1 MKYNITFQGRKM
13 KFYMIALSFFS
24 TVLIAE
30 PEPESSSNVELLES
44 ITAAEPIERVSP
56 RFPTKAARNGNEGW
70 VKLSFVVDEN
80 GAVVD
85 PVIEDSSGIRGFE
98 KASLR
103 AIKQWQYS
111 PAIRNGEKIEQCR
124 NSVQMDF
131 KLGKAAKGGRKRF
144 VREYKKTDEALRA
157 DNIVLAK
164 QLITQMGEGKIWN
177 GYEDAWFWMLKSEI
191 EKAQGQESAQL
202 SSLRRVVSSNKSSE
216 YVGVQYYIYLLHQKF
231 ILEIKASLFS
241 DALQTFAQ
249 IEQRPDNEKTVS
261 VLEKYAT
268 RARETLKNQDFI
280 IVHGEVDSDGDWWH
294 SLSRNRF
301 MFSDIAGTLNT
312 VEVRC
317 DNKREK
323 YTVAEYTEWKIPK
336 SWGRCKIMVVGDTQA
351 NFNLVEIRQDA

>member
-1 MKYNITFQGRKM
+1 M

-24 TVLIAE
+24 TVLIAEPE

-144 VREYKKTDEALRA
+144 VREYKNTDEALRA
-157 DNIVLAK
+157 DNFVLAE

-177 GYEDAWFWMLKSEI
+177 SYEDAWFWMLKSEI
-191 EKAQGQESAQL
+191 AKAQGDDHSQL
-202 SSLRRVVSSNKSSE
+202 SSIWRLVSSSQSDE
-216 YVGVQYYIYLLHQKF
+216 YVGEAYYIYLLHQKF

-323 YTVAEYTEWKIPK
+323 YTVAEDTEWKIPK
-336 SWGRCKIMVVGDTQA
+336 RWGRCKIMVVGDTQA
-351 NFNLVEIRQDA
+351 NFKLVEIRQDA

>member
-1 MKYNITFQGRKM
+1 M
-13 KFYMIALSFFS
+13 KFSMIALSFFS

-30 PEPESSSNVELLES
+30 PEPSSNVEWIES
-44 ITAAEPIERVSP
+44 IIPAEPIERVSP

-70 VKLSFVVDEN
+70 VKLSFVVDAN

-131 KLGKAAKGGRKRF
+131 KLDRGSKGGRKRF
-144 VREYKKTDEALRA
+144 VREYKNADEALKT
-157 DNIVLAK
+157 DNIVLAE

-177 GYEDAWFWMLKSEI
+177 SYEDAWFWMLKSEI
-191 EKAQGQESAQL
+191 AKAQGQENTQL
-202 SSLRRVVSSNKSSE
+202 SSLRRVVYSNKSSE
-216 YVGVQYYIYLLHQKF
+216 YVGDQYYIYLLHQKF

-268 RARETLKNQDFI
+268 QARQVLKNQDFI
-280 IVHGEVDSDGDWWH
+280 VVQGEVGSNGDWWH

-301 MFSDIAGTLNT
+301 MFSDIAGTLDT
-312 VEVRC
+312 VELRC

-323 YTVAEYTEWKIPK
+323 YTVAEFTEWKIPK
-336 SWGRCKIMVVGDTQA
+336 SWGRCKIMVVGDTLA

>member
-1 MKYNITFQGRKM
+1 M
-13 KFYMIALSFFS
+13 KFSMIALSFFS

-30 PEPESSSNVELLES
+30 PDPSSNVEWIES
-44 ITAAEPIERVSP
+44 IIPAEPIERVSP
-56 RFPTKAARNGNEGW
+56 RFPTQAARNGNEGW

-131 KLGKAAKGGRKRF
+131 KLDKETKGGRKRF
-144 VREYKKTDEALRA
+144 VREYKNADEALKT
-157 DNIVLAK
+157 DNIVLAE

-177 GYEDAWFWMLKSEI
+177 SYEDAWFWMLKSEI
-191 EKAQGQESAQL
+191 AKAQGQDSAQL
-202 SSLRRVVSSNKSSE
+202 SSLKRVVSSNKSST
-216 YVGVQYYIYLLHQKF
+216 YVGDQYYIYLLHQKF

-241 DALQTFAQ
+241 DALETFAQ

-268 RARETLKNQDFI
+268 QARQVLKNQDFI
-280 IVHGEVDSDGDWWH
+280 VVQGELGSNGDWWH

-301 MFSDIAGTLNT
+301 MFSDIAGTLDT
-312 VEVRC
+312 VELRC

>member
-1 MKYNITFQGRKM
+1 LQYNITFQGCKM
-13 KFYMIALSFFS
+13 KISLLTLSFFS
-24 TVLIAE
+24 MVLMAG
-30 PEPESSSNVELLES
+30 PVTSSNVELVES
-44 ITAAEPIERVSP
+44 IIPAESIERVSP
-56 RFPTKAARNGNEGW
+56 RFPIKAARNGNEGW
-70 VKLSFVVDEN
+70 VKLSFVVDKN
-80 GAVVD
+80 GTVVD

-131 KLGKAAKGGRKRF
+131 ILDRGPKGGRKRF
-144 VREYKKTDEALRA
+144 VREYKNADEALRA
-157 DNIVLAK
+157 DNIVLAE

-177 GYEDAWFWMLKSEI
+177 RYEDAWFWMLKSEI
-191 EKAQGQESAQL
+191 AKAQGQESSQL
-202 SSLRRVVSSNKSSE
+202 GSLRRVVSSNKSTQ
-216 YVGVQYYIYLLHQKF
+216 YVGDQYYIYLLHQKF

-249 IEQRPDNEKTVS
+249 IRQRPDSEKTVR

-268 RARETLKNQDFI
+268 QAQEVLENQDFI
-280 IVHGEVDSDGDWWH
+280 IVQGEVDSDGDWWH

-301 MFSDIAGTLNT
+301 MFSDIAGTLDT

-323 YTVAEYTEWKIPK
+323 YTIAEFTEWKIPK

>member
-1 MKYNITFQGRKM
+1 M
-13 KFYMIALSFFS
+13 KFSMIALSFFS

-30 PEPESSSNVELLES
+30 PEPSSNVELVES
-44 ITAAEPIERVSP
+44 IIPAESIERVSP
-56 RFPTKAARNGNEGW
+56 RFPIKAARNGNEGW

-98 KASLR
+98 RASLR

-111 PAIRNGEKIEQCR
+111 PAIRNGENIEQCR

-131 KLGKAAKGGRKRF
+131 ILDKGTKGGRIRF
-144 VREYKKTDEALRA
+144 VREYKNADEALRA
-157 DNIVLAK
+157 NNIVLAE

-177 GYEDAWFWMLKSEI
+177 RYEDAWFWMLKSEI
-191 EKAQGQESAQL
+191 AKAQGQESAQL
-202 SSLRRVVSSNKSSE
+202 SSLRRVISSNKSSK
-216 YVGVQYYIYLLHQKF
+216 YVGEQHYIYLLHQKF

-249 IEQRPDNEKTVS
+249 IRQRPDNEKTVS

-268 RARETLKNQDFI
+268 QALRVLKNQEFI
-280 IVHGEVDSDGDWWH
+280 VVQGEVDSDGDWWH

-301 MFSDIAGTLNT
+301 MFSDIAGTLDT

-323 YTVAEYTEWKIPK
+323 YTIAEYTEWNIPK
-336 SWGRCKIMVVGDTQA
+336 SWGRCKIIVVGDTQA
-351 NFNLVEIRQDA
+351 NFNIVEIRQDA

>member
-1 MKYNITFQGRKM
+1 M
-13 KFYMIALSFFS
+13 KFSLIALFLFS
-24 TVLIAE
+24 TILIAG
-30 PEPESSSNVELLES
+30 PDSSSNVELVES
-44 ITAAEPIERVSP
+44 IIPAEPIERVP
-56 RFPTKAARNGNEGW
+56 PIFPTQAARNGNEGW
-70 VKLSFVVDEN
+70 VRLSFVVDEN

-124 NSVQMDF
+124 NSVQLDF
-131 KLGKAAKGGRKRF
+131 KLGRPVKGARKRF
-144 VREYKKTDEALRA
+144 GREYKNAEDALRT
-157 DNIVLAK
+157 DNIVLAN

-177 GYEDAWFWMLKSEI
+177 SYEDVWFWMLKSELA
-191 EKAQGQESAQL
+191 KAQGQENAQL
-202 SSLRRVVSSNKSSE
+202 SSLRRAVSSNESSN
-216 YVGVQYYIYLLHQKF
+216 YIGDRSYIYLLHEKF
-231 ILEIKASLFS
+231 ILELKASLFS

-249 IEQRPDNEKTVS
+249 IRQRPNNEKTVS
-261 VLEKYAT
+261 VLEQYAT
-268 RARETLKNQDFI
+268 KARQVLKNQEFI
-280 IVHGEVDSDGDWWH
+280 VVQGEVGSNGDWWH

-301 MFSDIAGTLNT
+301 MFSDIAGTLDS

-323 YTVAEYTEWKIPK
+323 YTVAENTEWKIPK
-336 SWGRCKIMVVGDTQA
+336 SWGRCRIMVVGDSQA